1 MRDTIFLNPE
11 GPMDLEKYTFS
22 NALAISVQLGI
33 WEAALD
39 EYIDNIEYV
48 SEVSFEGLCP

>member
-1 MRDTIFLNPE
+1 
-11 GPMDLEKYTFS
+11 MDLEKYTFS

-48 SEVSFEGLCP
+48 SEVSFEGLCPCIF